1 MATTMDVA
9 PRPERTGLAELRTEL
24 VQLYPYWVRRAPN
37 AEQLAELTERA
48 RRTGTVE
55 RLHVFR
61 RRQEGWRYYVLRGD
75 LQLMAARTAGLTT
88 IPVEFKVVGS
98 EEEGEKLWLL
108 DRLRQERMAPVER
121 AEAYQRLVRLGAK
134 PSAFA
139 GDAATTKSGVSSSKR
154 LLKLPAEVLWL
165 LESEALTE
173 HHAKIIALYA
183 PWPKLLV
190 WLATATVVNGWSS
203 ARLERERP
211 VRYGLTKGVP
221 EPAEVPEPGTPPF
234 GAAWRRGPLRRW
246 VAEQMERWIG
256 QPGMDAAG
264 VARQAAQFVTYAGV
278 PAALEVVGW
287 LAEAREEEAMALGGE
302 VEEEL
307 TIRREMRE
315 EGWRIGKVGT
325 EEEERREAV
334 RLVWERWLKSVAE
347 EDLML
352 AWRIG
357 KECFVRFEPLEEEP
371 RWPPAGI
378 VRPLGG

>member
-9 PRPERTGLAELRTEL
+9 QRPERTGFAELRTEL
-24 VQLYPYWVRRAPN
+24 VQRYPYWLRRAPN

-55 RLHVFR
+55 RIHVFR
-61 RRQEGWRYYVLRGD
+61 RRQEGWRYYVLRGEMHF
-75 LQLMAARTAGLTT
+75 LAARAAGLTT
-88 IPVEFKVVGS
+88 VPVEFKVVGS

-108 DRLRQERMAPVER
+108 DRLTHERMAPVER

-139 GDAATTKSGVSSSKR
+139 GEAATTKSGVSSSTR
-154 LLKLPAEVLWL
+154 LLKLPADVMWL
-165 LESEALTE
+165 LESGALTE

-183 PWPKLLV
+183 PWPKSLV

-203 ARLERERP
+203 ARLEQERP
-211 VRYGLTKGVP
+211 RRYGLKKGVP
-221 EPAEVPEPGTPPF
+221 EPAEVPDPGMAPF
-234 GAAWRRGPLRRW
+234 GAAWRRAPLRRW
-246 VAEQMERWIG
+246 VAEQMEGWVGR
-256 QPGMDAAG
+256 PGMEAEG
-264 VARQAAQFVTYAGV
+264 VARQAAQFVAYAGV
-278 PAALEVVGW
+278 SAALEVVGW
-287 LAEAREEEAMALGGE
+287 LAEEREEAAMALGGE

-315 EGWRIGKVGT
+315 EGWRIGKAGS

-334 RLVWERWLKSVAE
+334 MVVWERWLKRVAG

-357 KECFVRFEPLEEEP
+357 KECYVRFEPLEVVRGWPVEGLRRGEE
-371 RWPPAGI
+371 
-378 VRPLGG
+378 